1 MIPHHQKIILLVRAN
16 YRCEYCRKS
25 IKEQSYELEH
35 IIPVSRGGLTNE
47 SNLAIACRRCNGNKK
62 ENIEWIDPF
71 SGALFPI
78 FNPRC
83 MAWDD
88 NFFRNYSPLGEELI
102 GKTSIGRAT
111 AALLFKHTPQYIQGH
126 DLEWDKL
133 NTIRSNQQLYNFCN
147 HLRFLRLQNNFSTLK
162 KLLNDPIPYIETTKH
177 EQQAFY
183 FIKNYLLIEI
193 FFTRSR
199 NISDITNGI
208 KIAQQVINSK
218 NLTKSQ
224 EKEISNLL
232 SILYQQRSTIFYL
245 NKNITKAKQDQ
256 ITSFNLY
263 MHQRLL
269 DRNVATSKENYTD
282 LLFIFRS
289 SSLYT
294 KYLKVDISDR
304 NIKNCISI
312 INSID
317 QFESTQYLSFLA
329 DLIFSC
335 QKPSIK
341 TLEYLYEK
349 ITHMLLQNGYGTA
362 IDVAK
367 LITLRRRWWG
377 LNLLFCSPGWQGTLV
392 QDINYWR
399 KTLMLN
405 ELRELKSS
413 ISRIQNI
420 IDKKKIKDAE
430 KIIN

>member
-1 MIPHHQKIILLVRAN
+1 MIPDHRKIILLVRAN
-16 YRCEYCRKS
+16 YRCEYCGNN

-47 SNLAIACRRCNGNKK
+47 SNLAIACRRCNGNKNK
-62 ENIEWIDPF
+62 NTEWIDPF
-71 SGALFPI
+71 SGALFQI

-88 NFFRNYSPLGEELI
+88 NFLRHHSPLGEELI
-102 GKTSIGRAT
+102 GKTPIGRAT
-111 AALLFKHTPQYIQGH
+111 AALLFKHTPQYIQGY
-126 DLEWDKL
+126 DLGWDKL

-162 KLLNDPIPYIETTKH
+162 KLLNDPIPYIKTTEN
-177 EQQAFY
+177 EQKAFY
-183 FIKNYLLIEI
+183 FIKSYLLIEI

-208 KIAQQVINSK
+208 EIAKQVINSK

-224 EKEISNLL
+224 ENEISNLL

-256 ITSFNLY
+256 ITSFNSY
-263 MHQRLL
+263 MHQKLP

-304 NIKNCISI
+304 NIKNYISI
-312 INSID
+312 INSIN
-317 QFESTQYLSFLA
+317 QFESTQYLSFLS

-349 ITHMLLQNGYGTA
+349 ITYMLLQNGYGTA

-367 LITLRRRWWG
+367 LITLRRRWWV
-377 LNLLFCSPGWQGTLV
+377 LNLLFCHPGWQGTLV
-392 QDINYWR
+392 EDINYWR

-413 ISRIQNI
+413 ISRAQNL

-430 KIIN
+430 EIID